1 MVIAKNAKFTKG
13 RRVVRFSGLSK
24 VVSNLKAG
32 KYYVKVR
39 AYKVDSAGQR
49 VYGAYCVKTKK
60 VVLKK

>member
-39 AYKVDSAGQR
+39 AYRKINGKK
-49 VYGAYCVKTKK
+49 VYGPWSKVKKIKIKK
-60 VVLKK
+60 